1 MVWPS
6 QQLLFS
12 MSGLIDRLAEE
23 TRSLQEEADGETDRL
38 VSQGTL
44 DAYRHLLVST
54 YGFVSPLER
63 SLADTTGVDKF
74 LDPRRLRKHLLLEH
88 DLEVLGTKDLRAL
101 PQCMSIPWFDNVFDA
116 LGWAYVI
123 ERATLN
129 HPNVFRRLA
138 LALPGEVAFAS
149 SFLKC
154 YFGAVGEM
162 WRSFCEDI
170 SNAAREP
177 EQEAR
182 LVEAARSGYRHY
194 KRWRHTL
201 DGTVPAT
208 AEPSTASARGPT

>member
-1 MVWPS
+1 
-6 QQLLFS
+6 
-12 MSGLIDRLAEE
+12 MSGLLDRLAEE
-23 TRSLQEEADGETDRL
+23 TRSLQEEADAEIDRF
-38 VSQGTL
+38 VSAGTL
-44 DAYRHLLVST
+44 ESYRHLLTST

-63 SLADTTGVDKF
+63 SLADTTGVEKF

-88 DLEVLGTKDLRAL
+88 DLEVLGIKDLRAL
-101 PQCMSIPWFDNVFDA
+101 PQCMSIPWFDNVIDA
-116 LGWAYVI
+116 LGWSYVV

-162 WRSFCEDI
+162 WRSFCEDV
-170 SNAAREP
+170 ATATRDP
-177 EQEAR
+177 AQEAQ
-182 LVEAARSGYRHY
+182 LVEAVRSGYRHY
-194 KRWRHTL
+194 RRWRHTL

-208 AEPSTASARGPT
+208 AESTPASARGSS

>member
-6 QQLLFS
+6 QEITHS
-12 MSGLIDRLAEE
+12 MSGLLDRLAEE
-23 TRSLQEEADGETDRL
+23 TRSLQEEADADTDRL
-38 VSQGTL
+38 VSKGTIE
-44 DAYRHLLVST
+44 AYRHLLTST

-63 SLADTTGVDKF
+63 SLADTTGVEKF

-88 DLEVLGTKDLRAL
+88 DLEVLGVKDLRAL

-123 ERATLN
+123 ERTTLN

-138 LALPGEVAFAS
+138 LAMPGEVAFAS

-162 WRSFCEDI
+162 WRSFCEDV
-170 SNAAREP
+170 SNAAREL
-177 EQEAR
+177 EQEQR
-182 LVEAARSGYRHY
+182 LVEATQAGYRHY
-194 KRWRHTL
+194 RRWRHTL
-201 DGTVPAT
+201 DGNVPAN
-208 AEPSTASARGPT
+208 AESKPAAARGST